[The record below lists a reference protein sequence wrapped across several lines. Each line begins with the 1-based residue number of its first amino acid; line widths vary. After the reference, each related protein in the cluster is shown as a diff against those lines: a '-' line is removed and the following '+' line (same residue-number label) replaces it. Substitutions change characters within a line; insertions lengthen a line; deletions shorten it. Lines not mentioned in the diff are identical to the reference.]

1 MLTINHDPL
10 GRGYKIKSVPKCLL
24 ITVGT
29 AHDVSLVTEHYFKG
43 HGQLQNCPLCR
54 QIDAERKAT
63 SAAQ

>member
-24 ITVGT
+24 ITV
-29 AHDVSLVTEHYFKG
+29 HYFKG